1 MVAGPRFEPTVDE
14 CIRILATAMKAGHA
28 TLMAPWRRRT
38 GCPGTGSRWFPSNW
52 RCKAGSSALPQQ
64 ASWADQAEFP
74 CFTSDGRRPNFR
86 WNLVLKWDELLKPTR

>member
-1 MVAGPRFEPTVDE
+1 MVADPRFEPTVDE

-64 ASWADQAEFP
+64 AS
-74 CFTSDGRRPNFR
+74 
-86 WNLVLKWDELLKPTR
+86 